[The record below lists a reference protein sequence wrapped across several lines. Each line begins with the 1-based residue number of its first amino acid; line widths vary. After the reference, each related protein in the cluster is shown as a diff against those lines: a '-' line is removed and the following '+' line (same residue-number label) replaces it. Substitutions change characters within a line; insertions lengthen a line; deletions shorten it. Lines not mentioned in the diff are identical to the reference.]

1 MIRDHSQQFIH
12 HFKIFF
18 FKRKNCKNVKLRTNK
33 GAECVPKKCFRKW
46 LLFPNTNHVIC
57 VDFCAPKNCPGV
69 RVIQKL
75 EQKMTLMLAWIPVLI
90 PFLLCFDFLS
100 ADGSATE
107 ANEEKIEIKYVV
119 IGSCIGGILAI
130 AFIAVKLYMI
140 KKHMLDN
147 DLSDSESF
155 KMNSLRE
162 TIRNR
167 EKCLR
172 HNEDEEQTEVGV

>member
-90 PFLLCFDFLS
+90 PFLLCFADFLS

-107 ANEEKIEIKYVV
+107 ANEEKI
-119 IGSCIGGILAI
+119 
-130 AFIAVKLYMI
+130 
-140 KKHMLDN
+140 
-147 DLSDSESF
+147 DSESF